1 MTGIAL
7 DHISKRFDRV
17 VALDSVSIRVT
28 PGRVHG
34 ILGENGAGKS
44 TLMNVLYGL
53 VRPDAGRIEIDGR
66 PIAIRSPRD
75 AIRHGIGM
83 VHQHF
88 MLADAMTVLDNVLL
102 GDMRQAQWLNRRAAA
117 DALRRLAGD
126 LEMEVDPYARI
137 CDLSVGQQQRV
148 EILKALHRDAQVL
161 ILDEPTAVLTPPET
175 DQLLKAMSRLRD
187 QGRSVIF
194 ISHKLGEV
202 VRICDDLTVLRRGRV
217 AWEGPAQGATAEE
230 LADRMVGAR
239 NGEFD
244 IHRVE
249 SAPSASVS
257 GNPIPV
263 LQLADASTSGL
274 HGVSLHVG
282 REILGI
288 AGVDGNGQQELAEL
302 VVGLRRTS
310 GGTIHLGKTEITRF
324 DAHTRAELGIGHI
337 PNDRKREGLVAAMS
351 VAENTALKHHRRAPF
366 SRRGIISWRR
376 TRQLATRLTGE
387 FDIRAASVDVPV
399 ANLSGGNQQKVVLAR
414 ELAVAS
420 PKLIVAVNPT
430 RGLDIAATAY
440 VHEQLIARRNAGC
453 GILLISSELDE
464 LMTLA
469 NRIGVLYRGRL
480 TMTPFP
486 NTTVESIGRLMAG
499 LS

>member
-66 PIAIRSPRD
+66 PIVIRSPRD
-75 AIRHGIGM
+75 AMRHGIGM

-102 GDMRQAQWLNRRAAA
+102 GDRRQSQWLNRGAAA
-117 DALRRLAGD
+117 DVLRRLAGD

-137 CDLSVGQQQRV
+137 RDLSVGQQQRV

-202 VRICDDLTVLRRGRV
+202 LRICDDLTVLRRGRV

-249 SAPSASVS
+249 SAPSVSAS

-263 LQLADASTSGL
+263 LQLVDASTSGL
-274 HGVSLHVG
+274 HGLTLQIG

-310 GGTIHLGKTEITRF
+310 SGTIHLGETEITRF
-324 DAHTRAELGIGHI
+324 DVHTRAELGIGHI
-337 PNDRKREGLVAAMS
+337 PNDRKREGLVPAMS

-366 SRRGIISWRR
+366 SHRGIISWRR
-376 TRQLATRLTGE
+376 TRQLARRLAGE
-387 FDIRAASVDVPV
+387 FDIRAASVNVPV

-440 VHEQLIARRNAGC
+440 VHGQLIARRNAGC